1 MTRDNRTPRQSDIA
15 RAAGVSQATVSLI
28 LTGRAAENSIPEATR
43 ERVLEAIQKLGYV
56 PNVAAR
62 SLRGGR
68 NGLIG
73 VHTFEPVFPV
83 TSEDYYHEF
92 LVGIEEQAVD
102 LGLDL
107 VLFASTQ
114 GSDGR
119 RRIYGSGTNRLR
131 LADGA
136 VMLGVQRNEEDL
148 ERLAA
153 ERYPFVFIGRRD
165 GVSSHMPYVTADYAA
180 AVTDVV
186 DRLHAA
192 GHTRIAYLG
201 QITRS
206 RPQEERLAAFAKR
219 TRELEI
225 TTSAPVFIPPSELDA
240 SDFEGLIADAS
251 AVVIENHESAT
262 SFAAAAL
269 TAGVDVPASLS
280 TVVLDSVP
288 RDSPAA
294 DWSQIHV
301 PRRELGRRAVFL
313 LMELLD
319 DRIPSDYHEVL
330 PIDPPTSASIGRPS
344 PYRLPAAAD

>member
-1 MTRDNRTPRQSDIA
+1 VQRDNRTPRQSDIA

-28 LTGRAAENSIPEATR
+28 LTGRAAENSIPQATR
-43 ERVLEAIQKLGYV
+43 DRVLAAIEKLGYV
-56 PNVAAR
+56 PNIAAQ

-73 VHTFEPVFPV
+73 VHTFESVFPV

-102 LGLDL
+102 MGLDL

-114 GSDGR
+114 GTDGR

-136 VMLGVQRNEEDL
+136 VMLGIERNEEDL

-165 GVSSHMPYVTADYAA
+165 GVSAHMPYVTADYPA
-180 AVTDVV
+180 AVAVVV
-186 DRLHAA
+186 DRLHEA
-192 GHTRIAYLG
+192 GHRQIGYLAHVTRA
-201 QITRS
+201 S
-206 RPQEERLAAFAKR
+206 PQEERLAAFTEHAR
-219 TRELEI
+219 RRGVATPP
-225 TTSAPVFIPPSELDA
+225 PVFLPPAELTRAHLD
-240 SDFEGLIADAS
+240 EIIAS
-251 AVVIENHESAT
+251 ATALVIENHESAT
-262 SFAAAAL
+262 SLASVARAA
-269 TAGVDVPASLS
+269 GIEIPRDLS
-280 TVVLDSVP
+280 VVVLDSVP
-288 RDSPAA
+288 RDSMAYG
-294 DWSQIHV
+294 WSQIHI

-319 DRIPSDYHEVL
+319 ERIPSDYHEL
-330 PIDPPTSASIGRPS
+330 LQIDEPAGASIGSPPS
-344 PYRLPAAAD
+344 FRRTAPAD